1 MHSLPVFLRLQGRP
15 VILIGSG
22 EAAEAK
28 QRLLERA
35 GARIVDEADGAAR
48 LAIVAEDADAPALAA
63 IARLQARGILINAVD
78 RSDYCDFT
86 LPAIVDRDP
95 VVIAIG
101 TGGAS
106 AGLAKAVRQR
116 LEALIPAGL
125 GTVAAT
131 LGAAR
136 TQLRAKWRD
145 PAERRRAIDAAL
157 APGGPLDPLADRS
170 AEDVARWLSGP
181 ASPDTGGRIATIR
194 LTGDDPDL
202 LTLRDARLLG
212 QADAVWHRPD
222 VPDAVLARARADAV
236 RVEADGPPDTPSA
249 GLWLWVER
257 IAG

>member
-1 MHSLPVFLRLQGRP
+1 MHSLPVFLRLRGRP

-22 EAAEAK
+22 EAADAK

-35 GARIVDEADGAAR
+35 GARIVDESDGAAR

-116 LEALIPAGL
+116 LEALMPAGL
-125 GTVAAT
+125 GTIAT
-131 LGAAR
+131 ALGAAR

-222 VPDAVLARARADAV
+222 VPDVILARARADAV
-236 RVEADGPPDTPSA
+236 RVAADGPPDAPSA
-249 GLWLWVER
+249 GLCLWIER